1 MCMSRSHCGPPAK
14 HCKCCNGS
22 HDVLGRV
29 ATVTAV
35 SPSPKSANV
44 MNLCFRGKA
53 EEGKQALTG
62 RLADGT
68 DHRQGP
74 NIFPNGLSPCLDNH
88 RPNAQIT
95 MATGKLK
102 ATDVTGIYLSV
113 VSRGGRGPLECLVR
127 QILIRFN
134 RDISPWK
141 WEWGGNKMPL
151 FYWKCKCMS
160 VGRYSQTC
168 NTRFRINGITQ
179 CQ

>member
-1 MCMSRSHCGPPAK
+1 MSRSYCSPPQP
-14 HCKCCNGS
+14 N
-22 HDVLGRV
+22 
-29 ATVTAV
+29 T
-35 SPSPKSANV
+35 ANV
-44 MNLCFRGKA
+44 VMEAMMSWAGLQRLQPYLQAPSQQMSWICVS
-53 EEGKQALTG
+53 EGKQRRESRRWPGGWLTG
-62 RLADGT
+62 RTT
-68 DHRQGP
+68 DRGQTF
-74 NIFPNGLSPCLDNH
+74 FPNGLSPCLDHH

>member
-1 MCMSRSHCGPPAK
+1 MMSWAGLQRLQPYLQAPSQQMSWIC
-14 HCKCCNGS
+14 
-22 HDVLGRV
+22 
-29 ATVTAV
+29 V
-35 SPSPKSANV
+35 S
-44 MNLCFRGKA
+44 
-53 EEGKQALTG
+53 EGKQALTG